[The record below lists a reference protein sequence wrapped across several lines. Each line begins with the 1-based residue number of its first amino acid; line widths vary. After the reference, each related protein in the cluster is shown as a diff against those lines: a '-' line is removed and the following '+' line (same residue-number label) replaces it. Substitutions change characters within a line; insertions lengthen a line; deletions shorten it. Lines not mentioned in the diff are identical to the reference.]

1 MPSRTPF
8 YTCHTPEGDDNS
20 SFCQF
25 LILMLLVFPGTTSGL
40 REKIAVAFLNTVQK
54 KCYKLPNGLST
65 ALPLHLSQRVEKLV
79 AIISAHLHCTC
90 LAGLQPRHFCSL
102 KPHDR
107 GCTLPESG
115 MGLSERRGKEEGFT
129 SRGHWWY
136 SSLGPDG
143 LCPDLKRTP
152 HGYQD
157 MASDFLTVPETVLEK
172 EILWLERD
180 TQE

>member
-1 MPSRTPF
+1 
-8 YTCHTPEGDDNS
+8 
-20 SFCQF
+20 
-25 LILMLLVFPGTTSGL
+25 MLLVFPGTTSGL
-40 REKIAVAFLNTVQK
+40 RKKITVAFLNTVQK
-54 KCYKLPNGLST
+54 KRYELPNGQST

-79 AIISAHLHCTC
+79 AIIPAHLHRTR
-90 LAGLQPRHFCSL
+90 LAGMQPRHFCSL
-102 KPHDR
+102 KPHDHGR
-107 GCTLPESG
+107 TLPESG
-115 MGLSERRGKEEGFT
+115 MEEGFT
-129 SRGHWWY
+129 SRGHWWC